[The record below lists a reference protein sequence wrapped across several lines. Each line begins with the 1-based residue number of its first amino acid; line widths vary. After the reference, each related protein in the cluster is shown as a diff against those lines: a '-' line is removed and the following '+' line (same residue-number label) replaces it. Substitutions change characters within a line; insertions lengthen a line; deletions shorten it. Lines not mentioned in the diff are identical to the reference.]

1 MGKKLVISHVPFFS
15 HTGKLNERCNSFPAF
30 ARSPNA
36 IVQIISDW
44 FVCVYLSVFLLPSS
58 SIHLLPTAKGLSDAS
73 TQTPPDKYYITSQQ

>member
-1 MGKKLVISHVPFFS
+1 MISRVPFNS
-15 HTGKLNERCNSFPAF
+15 HAVFFVLKQKGSLIKGAKESQST
-30 ARSPNA
+30 

-58 SIHLLPTAKGLSDAS
+58 SIHLPYLMRGSDAS